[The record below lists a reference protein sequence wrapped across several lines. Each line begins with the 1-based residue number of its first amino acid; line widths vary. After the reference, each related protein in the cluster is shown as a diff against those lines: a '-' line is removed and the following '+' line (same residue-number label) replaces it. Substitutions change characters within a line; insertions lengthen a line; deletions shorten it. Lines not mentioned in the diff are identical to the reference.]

1 MAFNEIN
8 LSEFTSTS
16 NDALTASFIADILS
30 DSGFKYNA
38 ATTAQPS
45 MGLTYDR
52 TISTDADAYSMGGFP
67 AGVEANLYVPN
78 DGDAS
83 IGTSG
88 ADTPN
93 VTNNNGTVYFGL
105 EGNDVI
111 TKTAGGNVAFFGG
124 PGNDRLIENTD
135 GLQSRDFFDG
145 GPGDDILHTDHG
157 TQTFYR
163 GGSGSDIFVLDVDA
177 SHFDSGNSFNIH
189 NTHIPGIKSTDIE
202 NGPYIIDDFQDGSD
216 KIGLFG
222 NWSGKTIVI
231 QQGTG
236 DFSNHT
242 FLMKGTAEKGG
253 DSDFHYW
260 AILWNTSASTISS
273 DDFVLVDAS
282 YNTSALSGV
291 TLSTSASD
299 AGYNTEDG
307 ELRIDGQGSDGA
319 FYQSGLIDDGQG
331 ISFENINSPDP
342 VFEVNDFDNLL
353 EENLNSSNEELIP
366 VVIDEIE
373 EEEILISIDII

>member
-93 VTNNNGTVYFGL
+93 ITNNNGTVYFGL

-111 TKTAGGNVAFFGG
+111 TKTAGGNVAF
-124 PGNDRLIENTD
+124 LE
-135 GLQSRDFFDG
+135 
-145 GPGDDILHTDHG
+145 
-157 TQTFYR
+157 
-163 GGSGSDIFVLDVDA
+163 VL
-177 SHFDSGNSFNIH
+177 
-189 NTHIPGIKSTDIE
+189 E
-202 NGPYIIDDFQDGSD
+202 
-216 KIGLFG
+216 
-222 NWSGKTIVI
+222 
-231 QQGTG
+231 
-236 DFSNHT
+236 
-242 FLMKGTAEKGG
+242 
-253 DSDFHYW
+253 
-260 AILWNTSASTISS
+260 
-273 DDFVLVDAS
+273 
-282 YNTSALSGV
+282 
-291 TLSTSASD
+291 
-299 AGYNTEDG
+299 
-307 ELRIDGQGSDGA
+307 
-319 FYQSGLIDDGQG
+319 
-331 ISFENINSPDP
+331 
-342 VFEVNDFDNLL
+342 
-353 EENLNSSNEELIP
+353 
-366 VVIDEIE
+366 
-373 EEEILISIDII
+373 